1 MIAKD
6 QNAQRHGKRKLVEPV
21 VVDDKSPSDDRF
33 ATALQAYMCFAGL
46 YLVGPRRSFN
56 DCDLR
61 VRDDDHQ

>member
-1 MIAKD
+1 MVISKD
-6 QNAQRHGKRKLVEPV
+6 RNAQRHGKRKVTEPV

-33 ATALQAYMCFAGL
+33 ATALQAYIG
-46 YLVGPRRSFN
+46 GPRRSFN